1 MIASPTLYHY
11 ATTPT
16 SKDQRLK
23 QKVFSV
29 SSRQKYT
36 DFRLLSEVILDEKYA
51 AFPKNFVKWRR
62 VIEITLKH
70 LLHSNWYISE
80 MSHCVEN
87 KIDIKLLP

>member
-1 MIASPTLYHY
+1 
-11 ATTPT
+11 
-16 SKDQRLK
+16 
-23 QKVFSV
+23 
-29 SSRQKYT
+29 
-36 DFRLLSEVILDEKYA
+36 
-51 AFPKNFVKWRR
+51 VKWRR